1 MTNWSAR
8 CPSPLGLWATS
19 KLNEGASGM
28 DSIDLEGVKRLLI
41 AAADRVIG
49 HREVLTR
56 ADQAIG
62 DGDHGVA
69 MERGFAA
76 ARQAVTT
83 KPALTAG
90 DVFKNA
96 GLAIL
101 TQSGGASGAVFGTF
115 FIGAGK
121 PLSRPSL
128 DVSGYAAALVAGL
141 DAVQAR
147 GKAKPGDK
155 TMVDA
160 LSAAIG
166 AVSDA
171 PGHDLCTITVAAAA
185 GARAGS
191 DATKDMIAST
201 GKAKTLGARSLGYV
215 DPGSI
220 TLALVLEGWAEALS
234 SMSLR

>member
-1 MTNWSAR
+1 MDNIN
-8 CPSPLGLWATS
+8 LEEL
-19 KLNEGASGM
+19 KL
-28 DSIDLEGVKRLLI
+28 LLI

-49 HREVLTR
+49 HRDELTK

-76 ARQAVTT
+76 ARQAVAT
-83 KPALTAG
+83 KPAQTAG
-90 DVFKNA
+90 DVFKNV
-96 GLAIL
+96 GLAVL
-101 TQSGGASGAVFGTF
+101 AQSGGASGAVFGTF

-121 PLSRPSL
+121 PLSQSSL
-128 DVSGYAAALVAGL
+128 NASGYAAALIAGL

-160 LSAAIG
+160 LSAAIA
-166 AVSDA
+166 AVADA
-171 PGHDLCTITVAAAA
+171 PGQDLRALAVTAAA
-185 GARAGS
+185 GARTGS
-191 DATKDMIAST
+191 NATKDMIAST
-201 GKAKTLGARSLGYV
+201 GKAKTLGARSLGHV

-220 TLALVLEGWAEALS
+220 TLCLVLEAWAEALG
-234 SMSLR
+234 SMSVRQHDRTETDSPIH

>member
-1 MTNWSAR
+1 
-8 CPSPLGLWATS
+8 
-19 KLNEGASGM
+19 M
-28 DSIDLEGVKRLLI
+28 DSIDLEAVKSLLV
-41 AAADRVIG
+41 AAADRVIA
-49 HREVLTR
+49 HRDVLTK

-76 ARQAVTT
+76 ARQAVTA
-83 KPALTAG
+83 KPAQTAG

-96 GLAIL
+96 GLAVL
-101 TQSGGASGAVFGTF
+101 AQSGGASGAVFGTF

-128 DVSGYAAALVAGL
+128 DVSGYSAALVSGL

-160 LSAAIG
+160 LSSAIAAI
-166 AVSDA
+166 SSA
-171 PGHDLCTITVAAAA
+171 PGRDLYGIALAAAA

-191 DATKDMIAST
+191 DATKGMIAST
-201 GKAKTLGARSLGYV
+201 GKAKTLGSRSLGHV

-220 TLALVLEGWAEALS
+220 TLSLVLEAWAEALGTMS
-234 SMSLR
+234 SPAQ

>member
-1 MTNWSAR
+1 MDNI
-8 CPSPLGLWATS
+8 GVEEV
-19 KLNEGASGM
+19 KL
-28 DSIDLEGVKRLLI
+28 LLV

-49 HREVLTR
+49 HRDELTK

-76 ARQAVTT
+76 ARHAVTM
-83 KPALTAG
+83 KPAHTIG

-96 GLAIL
+96 GVAVLA
-101 TQSGGASGAVFGTF
+101 QSGGASGAVFGTF

-121 PLSRPSL
+121 PLSQPSL
-128 DVSGYAAALVAGL
+128 DASGYAAALVAGL
-141 DAVQAR
+141 NAVQAR

-160 LSAAIG
+160 LSAAIA
-166 AVSDA
+166 AVADV
-171 PGHDLCTITVAAAA
+171 PGQDLCVVAMAAAI
-185 GARAGS
+185 GARTGS
-191 DATKDMIAST
+191 NATRDMIAST
-201 GKAKTLGARSLGYV
+201 GKAKTLGARSLGHV

-220 TLALVLEGWAEALS
+220 TLSLVLEAWAEALTGRRVS
-234 SMSLR
+234 SKA

>member
-1 MTNWSAR
+1 
-8 CPSPLGLWATS
+8 
-19 KLNEGASGM
+19 
-28 DSIDLEGVKRLLI
+28 
-41 AAADRVIG
+41 VIG
-49 HREVLTR
+49 HRDELTK

-76 ARQAVTT
+76 ARQAVAT
-83 KPALTAG
+83 KPAQTAG

-101 TQSGGASGAVFGTF
+101 AQSGGASGAVFGTF

-121 PLSRPSL
+121 PLSQSSL
-128 DVSGYAAALVAGL
+128 NASGYAAALIGGL

-160 LSAAIG
+160 LSAAIA
-166 AVSDA
+166 AVA
-171 PGHDLCTITVAAAA
+171 EAREQDLCAVAVAAAA
-185 GARAGS
+185 GARTGS
-191 DATKDMIAST
+191 IATRDMIAST
-201 GKAKTLGARSLGYV
+201 GKAKTLGARSLGHV

-220 TLALVLEGWAEALS
+220 TLSLVLEAWAEALS
-234 SMSLR
+234 SISLGQHDPRENDSPIN

>member
-1 MTNWSAR
+1 
-8 CPSPLGLWATS
+8 
-19 KLNEGASGM
+19 M

-41 AAADRVIG
+41 VAADRVIG
-49 HREVLTR
+49 HREVLTK

-76 ARQAVTT
+76 ARQAVIT

-96 GLAIL
+96 GLAVL
-101 TQSGGASGAVFGTF
+101 GQSGGASGAVFGTF
-115 FIGAGK
+115 LIGAGK
-121 PLSRPSL
+121 PLSQPSL
-128 DVSGYAAALVAGL
+128 DASGYAAALVAGL

-160 LSAAIG
+160 LSAAVG
-166 AVSDA
+166 AVA
-171 PGHDLCTITVAAAA
+171 EARGQDLCAVAVAAAA
-185 GARAGS
+185 GARMGS
-191 DATKDMIAST
+191 NATRDMMAST
-201 GKAKTLGARSLGYV
+201 GKAKTLGARSLGHV

-220 TLALVLEGWAEALS
+220 TLALVLEAWAEALS
-234 SMSLR
+234 SMFRRRQDGAEGDSPIR

>member
-1 MTNWSAR
+1 MN
-8 CPSPLGLWATS
+8 
-19 KLNEGASGM
+19 
-28 DSIDLEGVKRLLI
+28 SIDLEGVKRLLM

-49 HREVLTR
+49 HRDALTK

-83 KPALTAG
+83 KPAQTVG

-96 GLAIL
+96 GMAVLG
-101 TQSGGASGAVFGTF
+101 QSGGASGAVFGTF

-121 PLSRPSL
+121 PLSRPIF
-128 DVSGYAAALVAGL
+128 DASGYAAALVAGL
-141 DAVQAR
+141 EAVQAR

-160 LSAAIG
+160 LATAIAAVTDT
-166 AVSDA
+166 AS
-171 PGHDLCTITVAAAA
+171 HDLCVVAMAAAA

-191 DATKDMIAST
+191 DATKDMIAAT
-201 GKAKTLGARSLGYV
+201 GKAKTLGARSLGHV

-220 TLALVLEGWAEALS
+220 TLSLVLEGWAEELT
-234 SMSLR
+234 SMSHRRGAADGADPSA

>member
-1 MTNWSAR
+1 
-8 CPSPLGLWATS
+8 
-19 KLNEGASGM
+19 M
-28 DSIDLEGVKRLLI
+28 DSIDLEGVKQLLI

-49 HREVLTR
+49 HRDALTK

-69 MERGFAA
+69 MERGFSA

-83 KPALTAG
+83 KPAQTVG

-96 GLAIL
+96 GLAVL
-101 TQSGGASGAVFGTF
+101 AQSGGASGAVFGTF

-121 PLSRPSL
+121 PLSYPSL
-128 DVSGYAAALVAGL
+128 DVSGYTAALVAGL

-160 LSAAIG
+160 LAAAIA
-166 AVSDA
+166 AVTNT
-171 PGHDLCTITVAAAA
+171 PQGQDLCTVAAVAAA

-191 DATKDMIAST
+191 YATKDMVAST
-201 GKAKTLGARSLGYV
+201 GKAKTLGARSLGHV

-220 TLALVLEGWAEALS
+220 TLSLVLEAWAETLD

>member
-1 MTNWSAR
+1 MKV
-8 CPSPLGLWATS
+8 P
-19 KLNEGASGM
+19 GM

-49 HREVLTR
+49 HREALTK

-76 ARQAVTT
+76 AREAVTI
-83 KPALTAG
+83 KPAQTVG

-101 TQSGGASGAVFGTF
+101 AQSGGASGAVFGTF

-121 PLSRPSL
+121 PLSHPSL

-141 DAVQAR
+141 DAVQTR

-160 LSAAIG
+160 LSAAIA
-166 AVSDA
+166 AVA
-171 PGHDLCTITVAAAA
+171 EPRGEDLCAVAAAAAA
-185 GARAGS
+185 GARTGS
-191 DATKDMIAST
+191 DATRDMIAST
-201 GKAKTLGARSLGYV
+201 GKAKTLGARSLGHV

-220 TLALVLEGWAEALS
+220 TLSLVLEAWAEALS
-234 SMSLR
+234 SMSLRQHDGAEDDSPTH

>member
-1 MTNWSAR
+1 
-8 CPSPLGLWATS
+8 
-19 KLNEGASGM
+19 M
-28 DSIDLEGVKRLLI
+28 DSIDLEGVKQLLI

-49 HREVLTR
+49 HRDALTK

-69 MERGFAA
+69 MERGFSA

-83 KPALTAG
+83 KPAQTVG

-96 GLAIL
+96 GLAVL
-101 TQSGGASGAVFGTF
+101 AQSGGASGAVFGTF

-121 PLSRPSL
+121 PLSHPSL

-160 LSAAIG
+160 LSAAIA
-166 AVSDA
+166 AVA
-171 PGHDLCTITVAAAA
+171 EARGQDLCAVAVAAAA
-185 GARAGS
+185 GARTGS
-191 DATKDMIAST
+191 DATRDMIAST
-201 GKAKTLGARSLGYV
+201 GKAKTLGARSLGHV

-220 TLALVLEGWAEALS
+220 TLSLVLEAWAEALS
-234 SMSLR
+234 SMTLRQHDGAEDDSPMH